1 VKRISSRGAA
11 KRWEK
16 VCLKWCC
23 IRLLWTTH
31 WNNSR
36 NQSYGNWTKVRADSR
51 PSKSYSSFL
60 FFHTKKGEILCCTPS
75 NRGVALLA
83 SEVVTTKQ
91 AYESASGELKDIYQ
105 FLYWGDVLLFSCF
118 FSQGFWGE
126 WLITWGSR
134 QRSSRLVN
142 SLVSGIP
149 FFFLVVRIWF
159 HWL

>member
-1 VKRISSRGAA
+1 MKRISSRGAA

-23 IRLLWTTH
+23 IILLWTTH

-36 NQSYGNWTKVRADSR
+36 NQSYRNWTKVRADSR

-91 AYESASGELKDIYQ
+91 AYESASGECHKRIYAFWYGKTVWKGRHSLSLTCYLIWDWIGRIWKSWSRSPSFGKDRI
-105 FLYWGDVLLFSCF
+105 
-118 FSQGFWGE
+118 
-126 WLITWGSR
+126 ITWI
-134 QRSSRLVN
+134 
-142 SLVSGIP
+142 SG
-149 FFFLVVRIWF
+149 
-159 HWL
+159 HT